1 MNNKEKNIVLIG
13 LTGCGKTTVGKM
25 LAQKMNYDFI
35 DMDDFI
41 VESTGKTVPE
51 LFAISEEYFR
61 NCETEACKILS
72 NRRKTVIASGG
83 GAVKKKENM
92 RAFYHNSI
100 IVFLDRPVDNI
111 VGDVEIKN
119 RPLLVNGPNILY
131 RLHDERYDV
140 PHNGRPH
147 KDLPGYGPCQRHDV
161 RRYFRGKVDRRPFP
175 LHRTFSS
182 SQQLW
187 RQRLS

>member
-1 MNNKEKNIVLIG
+1 MDNKEKNIVLIG

-61 NCETEACKILS
+61 SCETKACKALS
-72 NRRKTVIASGG
+72 NKRKTVIASGG
-83 GAVKKKENM
+83 GAVKKQENM
-92 RAFYHNSI
+92 KINKSI
-100 IVFLDRPVDNI
+100 LLLSSVDRPVDNI
-111 VGDVEIKN
+111 VGDIEIKN

-131 RLHDERYDV
+131 RLHDERYDLYKNQCHYRV
-140 PHNGRPH
+140 END
-147 KDLPGYGPCQRHDV
+147 KTLDELV
-161 RRYFRGKVDRRPFP
+161 N
-175 LHRTFSS
+175 TIITIINNE
-182 SQQLW
+182 
-187 RQRLS
+187 

>member
-1 MNNKEKNIVLIG
+1 MDNKEKNIVLIG

-72 NRRKTVIASGG
+72 NRRTVIASGG

-111 VGDVEIKN
+111 VGDIEIKN
-119 RPLLVNGPNILY
+119 RPLLANGPNILY
-131 RLHDERYDV
+131 RLHDERYDLYKKFCDYRV
-140 PHNGRPH
+140 ENTGSL
-147 KDLPGYGPCQRHDV
+147 DEI
-161 RRYFRGKVDRRPFP
+161 VDKIAKLRN
-175 LHRTFSS
+175 S
-182 SQQLW
+182 
-187 RQRLS
+187 

>member
-1 MNNKEKNIVLIG
+1 MDNKEKNIVLIV

-61 NCETEACKILS
+61 NCETEACKDLS

-83 GAVKKKENM
+83 EAVKKKENM

-111 VGDVEIKN
+111 VGDIEIKN
-119 RPLLVNGPNILY
+119 RPLLANGPDVLY
-131 RLHDERYDV
+131 RLNDERYDLYNNQCHYRV
-140 PHNGRPH
+140 ENNKTLDELVDVIINII
-147 KDLPGYGPCQRHDV
+147 KDGSLN
-161 RRYFRGKVDRRPFP
+161 
-175 LHRTFSS
+175 
-182 SQQLW
+182 
-187 RQRLS
+187 

>member
-51 LFAISEEYFR
+51 LFATSEEYFR

-111 VGDVEIKN
+111 VGDIEIKN
-119 RPLLVNGPNILY
+119 RPLLANGPDVLY
-131 RLHDERYDV
+131 RLNDERYDLYNNQCHYRV
-140 PHNGRPH
+140 ENNKTLDELVDVIINII
-147 KDLPGYGPCQRHDV
+147 KDGSLN
-161 RRYFRGKVDRRPFP
+161 
-175 LHRTFSS
+175 
-182 SQQLW
+182 
-187 RQRLS
+187 